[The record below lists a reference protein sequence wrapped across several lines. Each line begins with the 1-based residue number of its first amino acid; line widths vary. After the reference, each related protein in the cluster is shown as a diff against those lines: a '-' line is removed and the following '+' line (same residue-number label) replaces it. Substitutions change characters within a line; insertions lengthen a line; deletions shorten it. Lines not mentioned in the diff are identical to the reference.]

1 MANFAQNLLSGMA
14 LGRERRLQD
23 DAIAKQNRLG
33 QLAGDAFAAAPDQR
47 AGILAE
53 VARLDPQ
60 SAFAMQGTF
69 DAQAQRAEA
78 GQQAKLWN
86 MAKLLSVAPA
96 QARGGLYARMRPGL
110 QAMGFD
116 APEQWSDDLL
126 PVVQALGG
134 QDQGAQSAQRAY
146 VEWMAQ
152 QLPEDRRGEFMLTQ
166 AGLLPKVDNPTYS
179 VQRVE
184 NADGSFSFV
193 QVPTRGGR
201 VVGASGAVPAP
212 AAAPRPSG
220 ATGAPNMDAI
230 LAQANVLASQGV
242 PDAQIEQFIARAAQ
256 QQGVQVT
263 PATMDDRANAT
274 LDAQTYGTSPAGG
287 SAPAMLPSPAGGQA
301 TNATRAAAAAEA
313 AALKTRAETIARADA
328 ERQIA
333 EPQRQR
339 ANKAVADKIDAVGPV
354 LTEALDQVSG
364 WTAGVGSWLGVLPG
378 TPAKDLQRNLETL
391 QARLSFDEL
400 AKMRAA
406 SPTGGALGAVS
417 ERELTLLGAT
427 VRSLEQDQSPAQLRR
442 NLEAIKFHYERWLMT
457 VNGINP
463 DNAQAGNT
471 PPAPADDDVSDLLE
485 IY

>member
-23 DAIAKQNRLG
+23 EAIAKQNRLG

-78 GQQAKLWN
+78 GQQAKLGN

-212 AAAPRPSG
+212 AAAPRPAG
-220 ATGAPNMDAI
+220 GTGAPNMDAI

-263 PATMDDRANAT
+263 PVS
-274 LDAQTYGTSPAGG
+274 GTAPSA
-287 SAPAMLPSPAGGQA
+287 APASVPVAAPAVRPPSGQA
-301 TNATRAAAAAEA
+301 TNATRAAAEAETAAARERATVLARAEA
-313 AALKTRAETIARADA
+313 ERIAS
-328 ERQIA
+328 

-417 ERELTLLGAT
+417 ERELVLLGAT
-427 VRSLEQDQSPAQLRR
+427 VRSIEQDQSPAQLRR
-442 NLEAIKFHYERWLMT
+442 NLEAIKYHYDRWLMT

-463 DNAQAGNT
+463 DSAQAGNT

>member
-23 DAIAKQNRLG
+23 EAIAKQNRLG

-47 AGILAE
+47 GGILAE
-53 VARLDPQ
+53 IARLDPQ

-78 GQQAKLWN
+78 GQQAKLGN

-146 VEWMAQ
+146 VEWMAS

-220 ATGAPNMDAI
+220 ATGAPNMDTI
-230 LAQANVLASQGV
+230 LTQANIMAQQGV
-242 PDAQIEQFIARAAQ
+242 PDAQIEEFIARAAQ

-263 PATMDDRANAT
+263 PATMDDRANGT
-274 LDAQTYGTSPAGG
+274 LDAQTYGTSPAGAA
-287 SAPAMLPSPAGGQA
+287 APRGQA
-301 TNATRAAAAAEA
+301 TNATRAAAEAEA
-313 AALKTRAETIARADA
+313 AAARERATVLARAEA
-328 ERQIA
+328 ERIA
-333 EPQRQR
+333 SEPQRQR

-378 TPAKDLQRNLETL
+378 TTAKDLQRNLETL

-417 ERELTLLGAT
+417 ERELVLLGAT
-427 VRSLEQDQSPAQLRR
+427 VRSIEQDQSPAQLRR
-442 NLEAIKFHYERWLMT
+442 NLEAIKYHYDRWLMT
-457 VNGINP
+457 TRGINP
-463 DNAQAGNT
+463 DDQQSSQ
-471 PPAPADDDVSDLLE
+471 PADDDVSDLLE